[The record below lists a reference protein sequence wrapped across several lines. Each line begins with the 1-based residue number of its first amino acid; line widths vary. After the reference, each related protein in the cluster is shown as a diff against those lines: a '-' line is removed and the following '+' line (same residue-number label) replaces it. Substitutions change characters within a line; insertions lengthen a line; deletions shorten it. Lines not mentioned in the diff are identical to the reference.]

1 MILLD
6 YIFQHTSVS
15 SKNLVVVVDI
25 RHAKRTGLSCRRSS
39 INRGS
44 IVSEMWDAYE
54 SFASDHAL

>member
-1 MILLD
+1 MILID

-15 SKNLVVVVDI
+15 SKNFVVVVDR
-25 RHAKRTGLSCRRSS
+25 RHAKRTRLSCSGSS